1 KVNVPGMASIIENL
15 LAIEQQAATQRPP
28 SALADKSVLVIAYP
42 DSNSLLIKGK
52 PAQVKVIED
61 LVAELDK
68 PKRAIEVSLWQVD
81 VDRDELEKLG
91 AAWARETDG
100 VASVTRV

>member
-1 KVNVPGMASIIENL
+1 M
-15 LAIEQQAATQRPP
+15 
-28 SALADKSVLVIAYP
+28 IAYP

-91 AAWARETDG
+91 AAWARKPT
-100 VASVTRV
+100 AWLP